1 MMMIVFASDPTA
13 RTKSQLEKVL
23 KISPRNK
30 AFVFALQDMC
40 VMQVLVR
47 YGGDRSEYQLHPGVI
62 DAMGCKYVAAPS
74 VVKVSDAL
82 HSFSHGIK
90 SPDESDHEP

>member
-1 MMMIVFASDPTA
+1 MIIYAVDPTPL
-13 RTKSQLEKVL
+13 TKSQLASVL
-23 KISPRNK
+23 KICARNK
-30 AFVFALQDMC
+30 VFVYALQDMC

-47 YGGDRSEYQLHPGVI
+47 YGGDRSKYQLHPSVI
-62 DAMGCKYVAAPS
+62 KAMDCKYVAAPN

-90 SPDESDHEP
+90 SQDESDDEP